1 MPLET
6 PIKMGPN
13 AYYFHGDLW
22 TASEI
27 QKRFGIA
34 VEAESNQ
41 AKSKD
46 TQSHSPAA
54 LARA

>member
-22 TASEI
+22 TASEL
-27 QKRFGIA
+27 QTRWGIA
-34 VEAESNQ
+34 AEADSNQ

-46 TQSHSPAA
+46 TEAHSPAA